1 MDSGLRAV
9 MFIDIVGST
18 EMTARLGDSAAL
30 ELVRAHDALV
40 RRGLEAYGGREI
52 KHTGDGIMAS
62 FDKAQ
67 NSVRAAADIQRRFAA
82 YNADTSET
90 LSVRIGIDAGEPV
103 EDHIRRSWPL
113 VKLSRID
120 KVLSSFGQT
129 LAVLASPITGRIH
142 AHYRIANT
150 ASGRATCSGPNLQ
163 QVPRDPRF
171 RALFV
176 PEPGN
181 VFIIADYASME
192 LRAAAYMSEDHAMTK
207 AFEQGLDLHRLTAS
221 QMTGKDLADVTD
233 EERKGAKCV
242 NFGSVYGQGAGGL
255 VQSAWDQFDVVLD
268 FDEAK
273 AWLQTFA
280 DTYYGFTRWRSVHF
294 RACERRRHIVIGKQA
309 RDGIGRIYPQSR
321 VPEGGSF
328 YTRCCNLP
336 VQGACADA
344 SMLALAYVDDR
355 LFDAG
360 IEGGPVAWLHDE
372 IVLEVRDDQA
382 NLAAEIL
389 KQAMIDGFIDT
400 FPGAPIDQLVEP
412 HIGMSWAEKS

>member
-1 MDSGLRAV
+1 
-9 MFIDIVGST
+9 
-18 EMTARLGDSAAL
+18 
-30 ELVRAHDALV
+30 
-40 RRGLEAYGGREI
+40 
-52 KHTGDGIMAS
+52 MA
-62 FDKAQ
+62 
-67 NSVRAAADIQRRFAA
+67 
-82 YNADTSET
+82 
-90 LSVRIGIDAGEPV
+90 
-103 EDHIRRSWPL
+103 L

-192 LRAAAYMSEDHAMTK
+192 LRAAAYISEDHAMTK